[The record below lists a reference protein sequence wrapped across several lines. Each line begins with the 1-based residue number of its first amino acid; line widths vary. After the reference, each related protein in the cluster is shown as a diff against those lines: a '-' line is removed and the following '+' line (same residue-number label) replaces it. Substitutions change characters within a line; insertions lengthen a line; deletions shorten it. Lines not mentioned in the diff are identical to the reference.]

1 MTKAGKV
8 FIPKDKVESK
18 NDKPFKK
25 DKPLS
30 KKTAQRKAFTRKEKP
45 AGTPK
50 KKEKPQKFSNRLKTF
65 LVKNL
70 SISNLEAEKLIF
82 ERRIQING
90 KRGRF
95 TSVVTHSDEIKF
107 DDNIILEKKQFIY
120 IKYNKPVGVEST
132 MDPAIENNI
141 TAAVGHPERLFPI
154 GRLDK
159 DSEGLLLLTNDG
171 SIYNKILKSE
181 HNKEKEYMVSVNRPI
196 SEAFLT
202 AMRTGVDIMGKRTK
216 PAQVFTTKGN
226 EVTFRIILTEGMNRQ
241 IRRMCHKCNY
251 QVKKLKRIR
260 IVTILLNDL
269 KAGKWENLT
278 PAELESLFLSIGKTM
293 SHQ

>member
-8 FIPKDKVESK
+8 FTPKDK
-18 NDKPFKK
+18 PKK
-25 DKPLS
+25 VS
-30 KKTAQRKAFTRKEKP
+30 KKTEQRKAFTRKTKP
-45 AGTPK
+45 EAPVK
-50 KKEKPQKFSNRLKTF
+50 KAKPQKFHNRLKTF

-70 SISNLEAEKLIF
+70 SISHQEAEKLIF

-95 TSVVTHSDEIKF
+95 TSSVTNSDEVKF
-107 DDNIILEKKQFIY
+107 DDQVILEKKQFIY

-141 TAAVGHPERLFPI
+141 TTAVGHPERLFPI

-196 SEAFLT
+196 TEEFLT
-202 AMRTGVDIMGKRTK
+202 AMRNGVEIMGKLTK

-269 KAGKWENLT
+269 KSGKWENLS
-278 PAELESLFLSIGKTM
+278 PEELQSLFQSIGKTA
-293 SHQ
+293 SV

>member
-8 FIPKDKVESK
+8 FIPKDKP
-18 NDKPFKK
+18 KPV
-25 DKPLS
+25 S

-45 AGTPK
+45 LAPL
-50 KKEKPQKFSNRLKTF
+50 KKEKPQKFTNRLKTF

-70 SISNLEAEKLIF
+70 SISNEQAEKLIF

-95 TSVVTHSDEIKF
+95 TSTVTNSDEVKF
-107 DDNIILEKKQFIY
+107 DDEVILEKKQFIY

-141 TAAVGHPERLFPI
+141 TTAVGHPERLFPI

-196 SEAFLT
+196 SEEFLNT
-202 AMRTGVDIMGKRTK
+202 MRTGVEIMGKKTK
-216 PAQVFTTKGN
+216 PAQLFTTKGN

-269 KAGKWENLT
+269 KSGKWENLT
-278 PAELESLFLSIGKTM
+278 PAELESLFLSIGK
-293 SHQ
+293 SVSV

>member
-8 FIPKDKVESK
+8 FIPKDKPK
-18 NDKPFKK
+18 AI
-25 DKPLS
+25 S
-30 KKTAQRKAFTRKEKP
+30 KKTAQRKAFTRKAKP
-45 AGTPK
+45 ADALK
-50 KKEKPQKFSNRLKTF
+50 KKEKPQKFTNRLKTF

-95 TSVVTHSDEIKF
+95 KSVVTNGDEIKF
-107 DDNIILEKKQFIY
+107 DDQIILEKKQFIY

-132 MDPAIENNI
+132 MDPEIENNI
-141 TAAVGHPERLFPI
+141 TTAVGHPERLFPI

-196 SEAFLT
+196 SEEFLT
-202 AMRTGVDIMGKRTK
+202 AMRNGVDIMGKRTK

-226 EVTFRIILTEGMNRQ
+226 EVTFRIILTEGLNRQ

-278 PAELESLFLSIGKTM
+278 PAELESLFLSIGKTIGD
-293 SHQ
+293 SNPV

>member
-8 FIPKDKVESK
+8 FIPKDKPKTV
-18 NDKPFKK
+18 
-25 DKPLS
+25 S
-30 KKTAQRKAFTRKEKP
+30 KKTAQRKAFTRKAKP
-45 AGTPK
+45 ADALK
-50 KKEKPQKFSNRLKTF
+50 KKEKPQKFTNRLKTF

-95 TSVVTHSDEIKF
+95 TSVVTNSDEIKF
-107 DDNIILEKKQFIY
+107 DDQVILEKKQFIY

-132 MDPAIENNI
+132 MDPEIENNI
-141 TAAVGHPERLFPI
+141 TTAVGHPERLFPI

-196 SEAFLT
+196 TEEFLT

-226 EVTFRIILTEGMNRQ
+226 EVTFRIILTEGLNRQ

-269 KAGKWENLT
+269 KSGKWEDLT
-278 PAELESLFLSIGKTM
+278 PAELESLFKSIGKTVN
-293 SHQ
+293 SPL